1 MNIKLQTIE
10 NELEKNKKYLEE
22 NEDARDAVF
31 NKDYTLREEVN
42 VGCFHY
48 IYMGF
53 CTHCYQGPC
62 EDYRSHPLYEKYKIK
77 NEIYQIRERENMELY
92 NTEENEENEDDN
104 DLCMVEHIH
113 YTNIKKAS
121 DEYVLKMKKEI
132 LSNFLY
138 TDLVN
143 IIAEYL

>member
-22 NEDARDAVF
+22 NDEARNIVF
-31 NKDYTLREEVN
+31 NSDYTLREEVN
-42 VGCFHY
+42 IGCFHY

-62 EDYRSHPLYEKYKIK
+62 KNYSSHPLYEQYKRKY
-77 NEIYQIRERENMELY
+77 ERYEEYLTNCMEMGDDDSD
-92 NTEENEENEDDN
+92 TEEHAED
-104 DLCMVEHIH
+104 LFMFQHSH
-113 YTNIKKAS
+113 YENIKKAS
-121 DEYVLKMKKEI
+121 EEYVLKMKKET